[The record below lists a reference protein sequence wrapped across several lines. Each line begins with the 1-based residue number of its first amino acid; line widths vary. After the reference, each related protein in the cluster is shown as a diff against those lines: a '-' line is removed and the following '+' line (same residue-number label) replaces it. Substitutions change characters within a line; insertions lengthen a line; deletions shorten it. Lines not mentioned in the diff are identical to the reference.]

1 MVDYKI
7 ITDVTAD
14 LSAEMVDKL
23 GVLVIPMAFEMGGKS
38 YMEYPDKREMSLT
51 DFYSRLR
58 NGEVSITSQINNNTF
73 LDYLEPIL
81 KEGKDILYVGFSS
94 GLSGTFNASLIACQD
109 LREKYPQRKI
119 ICIDSLSASA
129 GEGMLVYNAAVKKAE
144 GMSIDQLSEWL
155 LNNRLNVCQWFTVD
169 DLGHLKRGGRVSAI
183 ASVVGT
189 MLGVKPVLHVNNE
202 GRLIPVTKARGRKK
216 SLEALVERM
225 ELTCINPQE
234 QVIFIGHGDCLDDA
248 KLVENMIREKM
259 KVKDV
264 VINHIGTVIGSH
276 SGPGTVALF
285 FFGKER

>member
-1 MVDYKI
+1 
-7 ITDVTAD
+7 
-14 LSAEMVDKL
+14 
-23 GVLVIPMAFEMGGKS
+23 
-38 YMEYPDKREMSLT
+38 
-51 DFYSRLR
+51 
-58 NGEVSITSQINNNTF
+58 
-73 LDYLEPIL
+73 
-81 KEGKDILYVGFSS
+81 
-94 GLSGTFNASLIACQD
+94 
-109 LREKYPQRKI
+109 
-119 ICIDSLSASA
+119 
-129 GEGMLVYNAAVKKAE
+129 MLVYNAAVKKAE

-285 FFGKER
+285 FLARKDNKIKYRKSINHSSIQKRRGGFCLANQNKKAKLLSIKIII